1 MREVLDKAESPGYV
15 SQYSPKALRATALS
29 NEEGRSLDKNAIA
42 AQMSQSFMN
51 DQYNQ
56 GVRANFQD
64 RFNQSIDA
72 IHNAQ
77 STQQQDAAIAQ
88 FNQTAAEFNTAE
100 LAERDNFG
108 GHATD
113 AQGQVFR
120 AVPKSVTDPNTGLA
134 VNTAAAPVNG
144 QFAPSA
150 APVNGQAAPTAA
162 PVNGQF
168 APTAAPVNGQ
178 FAPTAAPVNGQTAP
192 SAAPVN
198 GQAAPTRRR

>member
-29 NEEGRSLDKNAIA
+29 NEESRSLDKNAVT

-77 STQQQDAAIAQ
+77 TTQQQDTAIAQ

-100 LAERDNFG
+100 LTERDNFG

-120 AVPKSVTDPNTGLA
+120 AVPKSMTDPNTGLA
-134 VNTAAAPVNG
+134 VNAA
-144 QFAPSA
+144 
-150 APVNGQAAPTAA
+150 AA

-178 FAPTAAPVNGQTAP
+178 VSDHGPVNGQVAP

-198 GQAAPTRRR
+198 GQFAPTRRRSMVSSRRPQLRSTVRSRRARRP